1 MEEDSRKN
9 PTENPHFDWHEA
21 NISWWAYN
29 LEDSTE
35 YEDLQDRLYYH
46 HGIIGSV
53 FAQLKIPNNVKTKI
67 FYEKPVVTKTR
78 NYGYSYNESG
88 GGGGLGEGGGGGL
101 GEGGGGGLGEGGGGG
116 LGDGGG
122 GCTGDGGGGGCGGW

>member
-29 LEDSTE
+29 LKDSTE
-35 YEDLQDRLYYH
+35 YKDLRDRLYYH
-46 HGIIGSV
+46 RGIIGSM
-53 FAQLKIPNNVKTKI
+53 FAQLKIPDNVKAKI
-67 FYEKPVVTKTR
+67 FYKKPIVRKTR

-88 GGGGLGEGGGGGL
+88 GGGSGGGGGFGEGGGCSGL
-101 GEGGGGGLGEGGGGG
+101 
-116 LGDGGG
+116 
-122 GCTGDGGGGGCGGW
+122 